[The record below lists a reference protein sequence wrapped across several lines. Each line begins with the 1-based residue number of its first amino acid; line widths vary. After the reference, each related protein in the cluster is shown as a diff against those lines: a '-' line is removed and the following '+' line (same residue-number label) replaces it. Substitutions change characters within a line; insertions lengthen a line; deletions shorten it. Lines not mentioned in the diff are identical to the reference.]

1 MVDGVV
7 VGVFSV
13 VSDEDVDGD
22 CVESDVD
29 SVVASVEEL
38 EVEEVVGVVLT
49 SVAEVEVEVEVE
61 VEFEVEVVGVVLTS
75 VDEVEE
81 GVVSVDEVDPAVVVD
96 VVMPVLVDVFTVVV
110 ASVDVCLVEVITCC
124 KNVPVLPLT
133 TVVTVLYPSGATSI

>member
-49 SVAEVEVEVEVE
+49 SVAEV
-61 VEFEVEVVGVVLTS
+61 EVEVVGVVLTS